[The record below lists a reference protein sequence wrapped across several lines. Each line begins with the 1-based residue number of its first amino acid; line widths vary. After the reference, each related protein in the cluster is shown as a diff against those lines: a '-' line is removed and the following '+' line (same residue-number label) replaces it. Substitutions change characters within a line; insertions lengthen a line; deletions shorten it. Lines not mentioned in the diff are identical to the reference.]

1 MERDHDV
8 KLAASL
14 ERTSLYLEILTVVLV
29 ILVSPLSFVLGLPL
43 GVPPATWLSLWSK
56 YVFLFIILAILVAL
70 AGFGA
75 ATSYRV
81 KAQALRRALHRH

>member
-1 MERDHDV
+1 MEQNHNV

-14 ERTSLYLEILTVVLV
+14 ERTSLYLEVLTVVLV
-29 ILVSPLSFVLGLPL
+29 ITVSPLSFIIGLAMGIQPE
-43 GVPPATWLSLWSK
+43 TWLSLWGN
-56 YVFLFIILAILVAL
+56 YVFFFIILAILVAI

-81 KAQALRRALHRH
+81 KAQALRRSLRGP